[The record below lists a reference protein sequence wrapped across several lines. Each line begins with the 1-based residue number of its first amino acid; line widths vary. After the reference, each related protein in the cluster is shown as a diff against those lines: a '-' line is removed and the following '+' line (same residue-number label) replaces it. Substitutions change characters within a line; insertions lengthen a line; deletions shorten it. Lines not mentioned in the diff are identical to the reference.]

1 MQHRLE
7 EETFQDMSLNLSTWK
22 RIFSFM
28 RPLRKYVMLTVFFSV
43 LLAIADVTY
52 PLINRYGID
61 QIIAT
66 GDLSLL
72 PWFIGVY
79 VIYMFFMFGLVF
91 CFIYFAEK
99 IQHYLSYIIR
109 KNAFRRLQELPFAY
123 YDRTPAGWIM
133 ARMTSDSRQLSDIL
147 SWGLVDITWGGM
159 TMILLIVVMFILNVQ
174 LTLITLTVVPALMVV
189 SYFFRKKILK
199 AFRDIR
205 KQNSRITGAFN
216 EGIGGA
222 KTTKTLVLEESNFN
236 DFDHLTGRMRK
247 HSIKAAMFAS
257 LYFPTILFIA
267 SIATALVFYYGGI
280 NVYQEVISIG
290 LLYVFVSY
298 VGQFFDPIMEL
309 ANTLARIQ
317 QAQASAERVVSLID
331 ANPDITDTPEVIAK
345 YGTIENPKTEN
356 WEAIKGDVKF
366 DDVTFKYKSGEQ
378 VLTHFNLD
386 IKAGTSVALV
396 GHTGAGKSTIVNL
409 ICRFYEPSDGRILI
423 DGVDYKNRSMHW
435 LHAHLGYVLQSPHL
449 FSGTIRDNIR
459 YGKLDATDEDI
470 IEAATLVGA
479 HDFIK
484 TFEAG
489 YDTEVAEGGARL
501 SVGEK
506 QLISFARALIADPKI
521 LILDEATSSV
531 DTTTEFKIQ
540 KAIETIMKGR
550 TTFII
555 AHRLSTIVSSDTIL
569 VLQNGQILEQG
580 THETLLKEK
589 RHYYKLYTNQFKQT
603 PLN

>member
-1 MQHRLE
+1 MAMRLE

-22 RIFSFM
+22 RIFTFM
-28 RPLRKYVMLTVFFSV
+28 RPLRKYVILTIFFAV
-43 LLAIADVTY
+43 LLAVSDVTY

-79 VIYMFFMFGLVF
+79 VIYMFMMFILVY

-99 IQHYLSYIIR
+99 IQHYLSYFIR
-109 KNAFRRLQELPFAY
+109 RQAFKKLQELPFSY

-159 TMILLIVVMFILNVQ
+159 MMVLLIVVMFILNVQ
-174 LTLITLTVVPALMVV
+174 LTLITLTVVPLLMVV
-189 SYFFRKKILK
+189 SYYFRKKILK

-205 KQNSRITGAFN
+205 KQNSKITGAFN

-236 DFDHLTGRMRK
+236 DFDYLTSKMRR

-298 VGQFFDPIMEL
+298 VAQFFDPIMEL

-331 ANPDITDTPEVIAK
+331 AKPDITDSQAVIEK
-345 YGTIENPKTEN
+345 YGTIEEPKKAN
-356 WEAIKGDVKF
+356 WETIQGDIEF
-366 DDVTFKYKSGEQ
+366 RHVTFRYKQGET
-378 VLTHFNLD
+378 VLKAFNLNV
-386 IKAGTSVALV
+386 KAGTSVALV

-409 ICRFYEPSDGRILI
+409 VCRFYEPSEGHILI
-423 DGVDYKNRSMHW
+423 DGVDYKKRSIHW
-435 LHAHLGYVLQSPHL
+435 LHDQLGYVLQNPHL
-449 FSGTIRDNIR
+449 FSGTIADNIR
-459 YGKLDATDEDI
+459 YGRLDASDEDVKK
-470 IEAATLVGA
+470 AAKLVGA
-479 HDFIK
+479 DAFIK
-484 TFEAG
+484 TFKEG
-489 YDTEVAEGGARL
+489 YDTEVSEGGSRL

-521 LILDEATSSV
+521 LILDEATASV
-531 DTTTEFKIQ
+531 DTTTELKIQ
-540 KAIETIMKGR
+540 KAIQTIMKGR

-555 AHRLSTIVSSDTIL
+555 AHRLSTIVSSDKIL
-569 VLQNGQILEQG
+569 VLKGGEIIESG
-580 THETLLKEK
+580 THEKLLEN
-589 RHYYKLYTNQFKQT
+589 RSHYYKLYTNQFKHT
-603 PLN
+603 TMI